1 LRWPEYTH
9 TLNRIML
16 DLGFRWD
23 KRFNLMR
30 KEATMREAVIV
41 SAVRTPLGNYN
52 GALST
57 LGATKLGSMVIE
69 EAVKRAG
76 VSKEDVNEVI
86 MGQVLPCGYG
96 QNPAKQAS
104 VQANMPWEVEA
115 ITVNKVCGSGLKAV
129 MLAAQAIQLGDA
141 EVVVAGGMESMT
153 QAPYYLDKAR
163 FGYRMG
169 DGTLH
174 DHMVHD
180 GLWDVVNDFHMGI
193 SNELC
198 SERYNVTREDQDRY
212 AAESYV
218 RSLASIAAG
227 RFKDEILP
235 VPIPSRKGEPV
246 LFSQDEC
253 PRETTYEALAK
264 MRPAFK
270 KDGVGTAGNASI
282 ISDGAAAVVVMAKEK
297 ASALGCRIIATI
309 GAQASYGI
317 DMKYVLVAPIWAIP
331 KCLKKEGLSLDD
343 VDLFEINEAFSGSTV
358 AVMKELK
365 LDPAKVNVNGG
376 SVSLGHP
383 IGASG
388 CRVLVTLL
396 HEMVRQHKKV
406 GLASLCLGGGEAV
419 AMVVK
424 R

>member
-1 LRWPEYTH
+1 
-9 TLNRIML
+9 
-16 DLGFRWD
+16 
-23 KRFNLMR
+23 
-30 KEATMREAVIV
+30 MREVVIV
-41 SAVRTPLGNYN
+41 SAVRTPLGSFN
-52 GALST
+52 GSLST
-57 LGATKLGSMVIE
+57 IGATDLGGLVIN
-69 EAVKRAG
+69 EAVKRAKID
-76 VSKEDVNEVI
+76 KEKVDEVI

-96 QNPAKQAS
+96 QNPAKQAA
-104 VQANMPWEVEA
+104 VKAGLPWKAEC

-129 MLAAQAIQLGDA
+129 MLGAQAIQVGDA
-141 EVVVAGGMESMT
+141 DIIIAGGMENMSL
-153 QAPYYLDKAR
+153 APYFLKKAR

-169 DGTLH
+169 NDKIF

-180 GLWDVVNDFHMGI
+180 GLWDHVNDFHMGI

-198 SERYNVTREDQDRY
+198 SEKYNVSREEQDKY
-212 AAESYV
+212 AEESYRRAV
-218 RSLASIAAG
+218 QAIKEG
-227 RFKDEILP
+227 KFKDEIVP
-235 VPIPSRKGEPV
+235 VKVPQRKGDPKI
-246 LFSQDEC
+246 FDTDEC
-253 PRETTYEALAK
+253 PRETPYEVLAK

-270 KDGVGTAGNASI
+270 EGGVTTAGNASI
-282 ISDGAAAVVVMAKEK
+282 ISDGAAAVCIMAREV
-297 ASALGCRIIATI
+297 AEELGCEILATV

-331 KCLKKEGLSLDD
+331 KCLKKEGISIED

-358 AVMKELK
+358 AILKELK
-365 LDPAKVNVNGG
+365 LDPSRVNVNGG

-388 CRVLVTLL
+388 ARVLVTLL
-396 HEMVRQHKKV
+396 YEMIRQNKKI